1 MSKRAGLRTTLIIA
15 MLGMI
20 GPFTIDTIF
29 PGFARIGVQ
38 FGVNDAALQQ
48 LVSVYLLSFA
58 VTSLFHGP
66 ISDAVGRK
74 PVMMIGLGV
83 YVLASVGCALA
94 PNLPVLLGF
103 RVLQGASAGAGLI
116 ISRALVRDLYS
127 GSQAQR
133 VMAQVMMIFG
143 IAPAIAP
150 VIGGWLLTLGNWPVI
165 FVFLAAYGALLLA
178 LVAFGLPETHPMQA
192 RTPVRVS
199 AIVSG
204 LGQVGRSWQFMRLA
218 LASSFGFA
226 AQFIYIAGAPIVV
239 VRLLGLGE
247 QDFWVLFFPMIAG
260 MVVGSFLNARLAAW
274 GRPVRLATVGFG
286 FMLISAIVNVVLT
299 SALGATLPWAV
310 FGPPI
315 TAFGVALAF
324 PVLQLSMLDLFPTR
338 RGAAASMQSFVTLLL
353 NAALAGII
361 VPAVAG
367 SLLTVALTSAG
378 FAVLAVALWAWH
390 VWDATRGRA
399 PKQGQ

>member
-1 MSKRAGLRTTLIIA
+1 MVILA

-38 FGVNDAALQQ
+38 FRVTDAALQQ
-48 LVSVYLLSFA
+48 IVSVYLLSFA
-58 VTSLFHGP
+58 VASLFHGP

-74 PVMMIGLGV
+74 PVMIIGLSA

-94 PNLPVLLGF
+94 PNLTVLLGF
-103 RVLQGASAGAGLI
+103 RVLQGASAGAGQI

-127 GSQAQR
+127 GAEAQR
-133 VMAQVMMIFG
+133 VMAQIMMTFS
-143 IAPAIAP
+143 IAPALAP
-150 VIGGWLLTLGNWPVI
+150 VVGGWLLALGDWPVI
-165 FVFLAAYGALLLA
+165 FVFLAGYGALIVA
-178 LVAFGLPETHPMQA
+178 LVAFGLPETHPEER
-192 RTPVRVS
+192 RTPVRVGALFWGLAS
-199 AIVSG
+199 VARSG
-204 LGQVGRSWQFMRLA
+204 EFMRLA

-247 QDFWVLFFPMIAG
+247 NDFWVLFFPMIGG
-260 MVVGSFLNARLAAW
+260 MMLGSFLNSRLAAW
-274 GRPVRLATVGFG
+274 GRPVRLASVGFG
-286 FMLISAIVNVVLT
+286 FMLVSAGVNVALT
-299 SALGATLPWAV
+299 HAFGPALPWAV

-338 RGAAASMQSFVTLLL
+338 RGAAASMQSCVTLLL
-353 NAALAGII
+353 NAALAGLI
-361 VPAVAG
+361 VPAVTR
-367 SLLTVALTSAG
+367 SLLTLALTSAG

-390 VWDATRGRA
+390 VWDAKRRRPLGGLA
-399 PKQGQ
+399 P